1 MKVIHDAV
9 HGSIRL
15 EGGFIELLST
25 PEMQRLAGIRQLGLG
40 YLVFPGANHTRLEHS
55 LGTYH
60 LAGIIADSAGI
71 EDEKE
76 KIMAAALLHDLGHA
90 PFSHTLEVAFREKK
104 GLDHMDVTQK
114 LIKGEMRLNIDG
126 MRGDGIPEILERMGL
141 EAKSVAALVKEE
153 SSPQYWPAPGP
164 SDVAASIIHGPIDA
178 DQLDY
183 LMRDAHYT
191 GVAHGAIDLQRLIQ
205 TIRVRRNRLVID
217 RGGVPAAEG
226 ILVARSLMYSS
237 VYFHRTVRI
246 AEMMLNRGVESME
259 TDASEI
265 QLMNDCTLLE
275 TMKAHGGFARKMA
288 MAITYR
294 RLYKKSLSLELESL
308 SGDGRAVLASWSER
322 RKDLERQIAH
332 RAGVDEN
339 DVLVD
344 IPGKDVLISEP
355 RMNETE
361 VIVDDGSN
369 LNPLSKYSTLP
380 RALRSRNVH
389 RWGILVASPEEH
401 REKVRKAAKHII
413 FE

>member
-1 MKVIHDAV
+1 MKVVHDAV
-9 HGSIRL
+9 HGSIKL

-71 EDEKE
+71 SEEKKE
-76 KIMAAALLHDLGHA
+76 VMAAALLHDLGHA

-104 GLDHMDVTQK
+104 GLDHMDVTQR
-114 LIKGEMRLNIDG
+114 LIKGEMELNV
-126 MRGDGIPEILERMGL
+126 DGIGADKVPEILEKMGL
-141 EAKSVAALVKEE
+141 EPKSVAALVKDENGAR
-153 SSPQYWPAPGP
+153 YWPAPGP
-164 SDVAASIIHGPIDA
+164 HDVAGSIIHGPIDA

-191 GVAHGAIDLQRLIQ
+191 GVGHGAIDLERLIQ
-205 TIRVRRNRLVID
+205 TIRVRQNRLVID

-226 ILVARSLMYSS
+226 ILVARALMYSS

-246 AEMMLNRGVESME
+246 AEMMLNRGVECME
-259 TDASEI
+259 IDASEI
-265 QLMNDCTLLE
+265 QLMNDCALLE
-275 TMKAHGGFARKMA
+275 AMKACGGFARKMA
-288 MAITYR
+288 MAIIYR
-294 RLYKKSLSLELESL
+294 RLYKKSLSLELGSMSEEK
-308 SGDGRAVLASWSER
+308 RAVLAGWSDR
-322 RKDLERQIAH
+322 RKELEREIAH

-344 IPGKDVLISEP
+344 IPGKDILISEP

-401 REKVRKAAKHII
+401 RERVRKAAMHII